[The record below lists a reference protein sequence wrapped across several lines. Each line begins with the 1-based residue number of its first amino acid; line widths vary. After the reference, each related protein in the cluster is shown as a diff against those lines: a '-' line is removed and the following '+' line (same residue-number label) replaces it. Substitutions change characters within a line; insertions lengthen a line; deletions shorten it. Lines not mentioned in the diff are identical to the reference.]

1 MSNNKVIDINVNDDD
16 NDNDND
22 NDIDDEMNSELQEQ
36 QLCIILYETI
46 KNNLIDIGL
55 NRYWILIVNHQVIT
69 INKHK
74 KTLSY
79 QLVISIWCKL
89 VMRTHLFIFVNVS
102 NICYIMY
109 IFIYLPIHLC
119 VIILVRQ

>member
-55 NRYWILIVNHQVIT
+55 NRYWILI
-69 INKHK
+69 
-74 KTLSY
+74 
-79 QLVISIWCKL
+79 
-89 VMRTHLFIFVNVS
+89 
-102 NICYIMY
+102 
-109 IFIYLPIHLC
+109 
-119 VIILVRQ
+119 